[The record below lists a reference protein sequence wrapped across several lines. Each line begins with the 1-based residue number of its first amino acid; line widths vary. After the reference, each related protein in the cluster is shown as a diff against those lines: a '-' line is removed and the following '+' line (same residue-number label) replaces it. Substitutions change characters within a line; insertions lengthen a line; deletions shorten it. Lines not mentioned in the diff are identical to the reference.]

1 MVKLN
6 LTKKILHVT
15 IHVVVMSYL
24 TIFLKQNK
32 AYCAHRAQ
40 KYTY

>member
-1 MVKLN
+1 MAKVT

-15 IHVVVMSYL
+15 IHVAVMSYF

-32 AYCAHRAQ
+32 AYCTHRA
-40 KYTY
+40 